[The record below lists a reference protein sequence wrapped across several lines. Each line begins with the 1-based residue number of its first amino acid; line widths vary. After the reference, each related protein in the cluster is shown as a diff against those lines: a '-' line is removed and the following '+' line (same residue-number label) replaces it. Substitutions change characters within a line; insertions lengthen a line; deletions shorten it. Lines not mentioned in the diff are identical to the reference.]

1 MGVFAGNFPKTR
13 ILFATRQGKLI
24 GNIFK
29 LDFSNVLN
37 GWIVFTQLAAKI
49 ERLENW
55 HTRLVDKSWLAP
67 LKPVRLT
74 IFLMLV
80 AGLIAA
86 GMNGYMRHFQYQK
99 WQENSQIFY
108 LDDGTPLFTTTD
120 APYFLGLAQ
129 AIKRDG
135 YFHQFNGLRHYP
147 HIANHYE
154 ENPPNSNL
162 REAPLLSV
170 VLSLMASDSSTKS
183 LLEAGHRLIPIS
195 ALLTSFMIIFAFG
208 ATGYWLEGTIAAAGG
223 GLSLAYLPRSGAGRI
238 DTDQLNLGFF
248 YLMTGLVIFAAR
260 AKTFRASLVLAAL
273 AGTVFWV
280 FDWWYSKPF
289 FGWAFFIGFI
299 WLSLVCRSD
308 MKRIIL
314 QSVLF
319 LTLSGLLF
327 KGLGISG
334 KSSYLND
341 VLIIEGLIFPNTFDT
356 ITEISQV
363 PIGDILTRISGSVW
377 VGMLSLSGLA
387 LWALR
392 HPAYAI
398 VFGPAA
404 AFALL
409 NFVIGN
415 RAIFYSSPM
424 VWFGFAWLVI
434 MLARWIEHRLC
445 LERLRYSIVGAA
457 IAASFIFVWLASP
470 IEYLQ
475 GPTFDKKTVAHF
487 QKLKEIIPENNV
499 AIASWW
505 DYGYM
510 SMMMNGR
517 PTLHDGGAQTSPST
531 YLIANNLLQRSQK
544 TAASE
549 LQLLGDKGYEAVLMM
564 RQKGITGNNPSQP
577 YPPKTSLYLVLTADM
592 ARWMPSISKI
602 GAFDIKTGKST
613 SFDGTKKGYQLRYGN
628 LDCQR
633 TGNNQEFLCNNNR
646 MNLITGQFGDRAI
659 LQGMTMSKD
668 GVQIGGRKFSQ
679 ANTPFILHSE
689 IGTNAKGNMIIHKD
703 LYFSVFHQ
711 LFYLN
716 KADPDV
722 FTLIYDGFPD
732 MRVFKIF

>member
-1 MGVFAGNFPKTR
+1 MISKIKIKFHKISF
-13 ILFATRQGKLI
+13 
-24 GNIFK
+24 IF
-29 LDFSNVLN
+29 
-37 GWIVFTQLAAKI
+37 
-49 ERLENW
+49 
-55 HTRLVDKSWLAP
+55 
-67 LKPVRLT
+67 
-74 IFLMLV
+74 IFLV
-80 AGLIAA
+80 IASTIIAGS
-86 GMNGYMRHFQYQK
+86 MNFFVREWQYQK

-135 YFHQFNGLRHYP
+135 DFNQFNELQHYP
-147 HIANHYE
+147 HIR
-154 ENPPNSNL
+154 NSGKESPQNSKL
-162 REAPLLSV
+162 RDASLLSV
-170 VLSLMASDSSTKS
+170 ILSMMASDSSAKS
-183 LLEAGHRLIPIS
+183 LLEAGHRLIPVTAI
-195 ALLTSFMIIFAFG
+195 LTAFMIIFAFG
-208 ATGYWLEGTIAAAGG
+208 AAGYWLEGAIAAAGG
-223 GLSLAYLPRSGAGRI
+223 GLSLAYLQRSGVGRI

-248 YLMTGLVIFAAR
+248 YLMTGLVIVAAR
-260 AKTFRASLVLAAL
+260 AKTFRAALVLAAL
-273 AGTVFWV
+273 AGTIFWV
-280 FDWWYSKPF
+280 FDWWYAKPF

-299 WLSLVCRSD
+299 WLSLVCRWD

-314 QSVLF
+314 QSILF
-319 LTLSGLLF
+319 LALSGLPF
-327 KGLGISG
+327 KGLGISSE
-334 KSSYLND
+334 SSYLND
-341 VLIIEGLIFPNTFDT
+341 FLVFEGLIFPNTLDT
-356 ITEISQV
+356 ITEIRQV
-363 PIGDILTRISGSVW
+363 PFGDILMRISGSVW
-377 VGMLSLSGLA
+377 LGALSLLGLA
-387 LWALR
+387 LWGLR
-392 HPAYAI
+392 HPALAI

-415 RAIFYSSPM
+415 RAIFYSAPI
-424 VWFGFAWLVI
+424 VWFGFGWLVI
-434 MLARWIEHRLC
+434 MLARWIEHRYC
-445 LERLRYSIVGAA
+445 LIQLRYSIVGAG
-457 IAASFIFVWLASP
+457 IAASFITVWLASP
-470 IEYLQ
+470 TDYLQ
-475 GPTFDKKTVAHF
+475 APTFDKKTVAHF
-487 QKLKEIIPENNV
+487 QKLREILPENNV

-510 SMMMNGR
+510 SMLMNGR
-517 PTLHDGGAQTSPST
+517 PTLHDGGSQSSPST
-531 YLIANNLLQRSQK
+531 YLIANNLLQSSQK

-564 RQKGITGNNPSQP
+564 RQKGAAETRGNRPHQ
-577 YPPKTSLYLVLTADM
+577 KETEIYLVLSADM

-602 GAFDIKTGKST
+602 GAFDIKTGEPT

-633 TGNNQEFLCNNNR
+633 TGNNQEFLCNNTR

-659 LQGMTMSKD
+659 LQGMTMAKD

-689 IGTNAKGNMIIHKD
+689 IGTNAKGNMIIHRD
-703 LYFSVFHQ
+703 LHFSVFHQ

>member
-1 MGVFAGNFPKTR
+1 
-13 ILFATRQGKLI
+13 
-24 GNIFK
+24 
-29 LDFSNVLN
+29 
-37 GWIVFTQLAAKI
+37 
-49 ERLENW
+49 
-55 HTRLVDKSWLAP
+55 
-67 LKPVRLT
+67 
-74 IFLMLV
+74 
-80 AGLIAA
+80 
-86 GMNGYMRHFQYQK
+86 
-99 WQENSQIFY
+99 
-108 LDDGTPLFTTTD
+108 
-120 APYFLGLAQ
+120 
-129 AIKRDG
+129 
-135 YFHQFNGLRHYP
+135 
-147 HIANHYE
+147 
-154 ENPPNSNL
+154 
-162 REAPLLSV
+162 
-170 VLSLMASDSSTKS
+170 
-183 LLEAGHRLIPIS
+183 
-195 ALLTSFMIIFAFG
+195 MIIFAFG
-208 ATGYWLEGTIAAAGG
+208 AAGYWLEGAIAAAGG
-223 GLSLAYLPRSGAGRI
+223 GLSLAYLQRSGAGRI

-248 YLMTGLVIFAAR
+248 YLMTGLVIVAAR
-260 AKTFRASLVLAAL
+260 AKTFRAALVLAAL
-273 AGTVFWV
+273 AGTIFWV
-280 FDWWYSKPF
+280 FDWWYAKPF

-319 LTLSGLLF
+319 LALSGLPF
-327 KGLGISG
+327 KGLGISLE
-334 KSSYLND
+334 SSYLND
-341 VLIIEGLIFPNTFDT
+341 IFVLEGLIFPNTLDT
-356 ITEISQV
+356 ITEIRQV
-363 PIGDILTRISGSVW
+363 PIGDILVRISGSVW
-377 VGMLSLSGLA
+377 LGALSLLGLA
-387 LWALR
+387 LWGLR
-392 HPAYAI
+392 HPALAI

-415 RAIFYSSPM
+415 RAIFYSAPM
-424 VWFGFAWLVI
+424 VWFGFGWLVI
-434 MLARWIEHRLC
+434 MLARWIEYRFC
-445 LERLRYSIVGAA
+445 LIQLRYSIVGAG
-457 IAASFIFVWLASP
+457 IAASFISVWLASP
-470 IEYLQ
+470 TDYLQ
-475 GPTFDKKTVAHF
+475 APTFDKKTVAHF
-487 QKLKEIIPENNV
+487 QKLKEILPENNV

-510 SMMMNGR
+510 SMLINGR

-564 RQKGITGNNPSQP
+564 RQKGITGNNPGQP
-577 YPPKTSLYLVLTADM
+577 YPSKTSLYLVLTGDM

-602 GAFDIKTGKST
+602 GAFDIKTGKPT
-613 SFDGTKKGYQLRYGN
+613 SFDGTKKGYQLRYEN

-633 TGNNQEFLCNNNR
+633 TSNNQEFLCNNNR

-716 KADPDV
+716 RADPDV